1 MKSLTYLIREQVRIG
16 TSIALFCGI
25 SVGALLGFAIIT
37 IQNAH
42 LIFPTVIASVAALF
56 FITSTSALINMAVFL
71 PLEFIIA
78 ASILIWPSIR
88 RIHFIRFYTSTFI
101 IGCLFIFIFLWISFK
116 LIRNPYTPAV
126 MSIYFLLASAAL
138 SSLFFINKVQRKSS
152 ENNITWFNN
161 KKIIISVAFCVATT
175 VISYAY
181 LNSFSAEIVV
191 QSKTISDLQKNS
203 THHSSNTS
211 ISARN
216 VILISIDTL
225 RADHLSSYGY
235 QRTTT
240 PSIDQLTENGVAFL
254 NTFSQAPWTLPS
266 HATMLTSLYPTSH
279 GARFSSQHAP
289 VLDKLDDRHLT
300 IAEIFSAAGYE
311 TAAFTS
317 VSWLSKPW
325 GLLQGFSTSQMFDS
339 FPFTATSIVD
349 YTIQWLTNNDEKP
362 FFLFLHIFDVHDY
375 KSPPPFDSLYNESKI
390 NTKLRDLKSLTSL
403 TSMNGFYRMS
413 EDDLKY
419 LIAKYDSALNYVDCE
434 LGRLFAWLRSRSS
447 YDKTMII
454 VTSDHGE
461 EFWEHKG
468 TGRGFT
474 LYKEAL
480 HVPLILKLL
489 PEDHIYNKNIYREV
503 GVIDILPTIL
513 DYVGIQRPS
522 FLEGLTLK
530 PLIEESMLPA
540 RVLFAEDTY
549 WLNSYAII
557 QNGYKYIENNVPP
570 GELFNPLLF
579 YVNIRSFFK
588 FRKNELYHIE
598 DAKEQLNLLQ
608 KKTQLGNRMHS
619 DLLKHIK
626 IENIGERG
634 VIDKETQEKLR
645 SLGYIQ

>member
-1 MKSLTYLIREQVRIG
+1 
-16 TSIALFCGI
+16 
-25 SVGALLGFAIIT
+25 
-37 IQNAH
+37 
-42 LIFPTVIASVAALF
+42 
-56 FITSTSALINMAVFL
+56 
-71 PLEFIIA
+71 
-78 ASILIWPSIR
+78 
-88 RIHFIRFYTSTFI
+88 
-101 IGCLFIFIFLWISFK
+101 
-116 LIRNPYTPAV
+116 
-126 MSIYFLLASAAL
+126 
-138 SSLFFINKVQRKSS
+138 
-152 ENNITWFNN
+152 
-161 KKIIISVAFCVATT
+161 
-175 VISYAY
+175 
-181 LNSFSAEIVV
+181 
-191 QSKTISDLQKNS
+191 
-203 THHSSNTS
+203 
-211 ISARN
+211 
-216 VILISIDTL
+216 
-225 RADHLSSYGY
+225 
-235 QRTTT
+235 
-240 PSIDQLTENGVAFL
+240 
-254 NTFSQAPWTLPS
+254 
-266 HATMLTSLYPTSH
+266 MLTSLYPTSH

-489 PEDHIYNKNIYREV
+489 PEDHIYNKNIHREV